1 MWHLSKFQQNYNIGP
16 TQRHST
22 TLHLSNNSI
31 IYMVHPKEHTLA
43 TPIISLF
50 TFRLLENNLLKIFL
64 LTLSKSFQRQKINK
78 RFGWKLSFRYCNL
91 YKALRD
97 YNRTWISFFFGVQ
110 FSLKILRSANRM
122 FFVILK
128 LVNPIYNP
136 HSSNI
141 QIKLC
146 SFYCWNLLNDF
157 EHVFRSSIKD
167 LMLLLNGLRFCCF

>member
-97 YNRTWISFFFGVQ
+97 YNRIWISFFF
-110 FSLKILRSANRM
+110 
-122 FFVILK
+122 FF
-128 LVNPIYNP
+128 LVVVVVAVFIE
-136 HSSNI
+136 NI
-141 QIKLC
+141 KKW
-146 SFYCWNLLNDF
+146 FWNVFCYF
-157 EHVFRSSIKD
+157 EVSKP
-167 LMLLLNGLRFCCF
+167 GL